1 MTTDIRMTKVAATIA
16 GAVLALTTLSA
27 QAAHFVDTGAPN
39 GNPIGAY
46 TLDGTDFLAGQ
57 VTFGSAARID
67 AVFAHILDGVA
78 GETFT
83 IALYDDSA
91 AHLPGSLLH
100 TTTATFTSDGW
111 NGAAALSGW
120 SVTAGSYW
128 IGLELGADDTLG
140 QGSLSGALLD
150 RGVPRP
156 LARTA
161 FNAGGGYQSAPLD
174 FGLQVDATV
183 AAVPEPET
191 FVLLMAGLGVLAPL
205 ARRRRR

>member
-1 MTTDIRMTKVAATIA
+1 MTRLASLLA
-16 GAVLALTTLSA
+16 GATVALCAASA
-27 QAAHFVDTGAPN
+27 QAAHFVDTGTPN

-57 VTFGSAARID
+57 ITFGSAARVD
-67 AVFAHILDGVA
+67 AVFAHILDGTA

-91 AHLPGSLLH
+91 VHLPGSLLH
-100 TTTATFTSDGW
+100 TATATFTTDGW
-111 NGAAALSGW
+111 NGVSALSGW
-120 SVTAGSYW
+120 DVTAGSYW
-128 IGLELGADDTLG
+128 IGLELGFDDSLG

-161 FNAGGGYQSAPLD
+161 FNAGAGYQASPLD

-183 AAVPEPET
+183 APVPEPET
-191 FVLLMAGLGVLAPL
+191 FALLLAGLGVFFPL
-205 ARRRRR
+205 ARRRRN

>member
-1 MTTDIRMTKVAATIA
+1 MTTNSFKSNFGAAVAGVI
-16 GAVLALTTLSA
+16 LACAEASA
-27 QAAHFVDTGAPN
+27 QAAHFIDTGAPN

-67 AVFAHILDGVA
+67 AVFAHILGGSA

-91 AHLPGSLLH
+91 THLPGTMLRM
-100 TTTATFTSDGW
+100 TTATFTSNGW

-120 SVTAGSYW
+120 NVAAGSYW
-128 IGLELGADDTLG
+128 VGLELGFDDTLG
-140 QGSLSGALLD
+140 QNSLSGALVD

-161 FNAGGGYQSAPLD
+161 FNAGGGYQLAPLD

-191 FVLLMAGLGVLAPL
+191 FALMLAGMSALVPL